1 MEEGDF
7 RPSEP
12 APERYR
18 GEDEIAVFYRDFQ
31 IMLRRINTLLQDN
44 YLKQIEIREAE
55 LQTLQAQI
63 NPHFLYNTLDSI
75 HWLARTGRTNDISRM
90 ARALANLL
98 RSAIG
103 SDRQEISLAEELAL
117 LEDYVFIQSLR
128 FGDRL
133 RFSLRASDEARECR
147 VPSMTLQP
155 LVENSIRFGVESS
168 REGSTVTVSAE
179 RNDGELVL
187 SVQDDGAG
195 MSEELAHRVAAGQV
209 ERSVGGI
216 GLKNIRSRLALLY
229 GDHGKLGI
237 DSAPGDGTT
246 VTIRIPARVV
256 GPESSSMET
265 PPGWEN

>member
-12 APERYR
+12 GPESYR

-31 IMLRRINTLLQDN
+31 IMLRRINSLVNDN
-44 YLKQIEIREAE
+44 YLKQLQLREAE

-75 HWLARTGRTNDISRM
+75 HWLARTGKTNDISRM
-90 ARALANLL
+90 TRSLANLL
-98 RSAIG
+98 RAAVG
-103 SDRQEISLAEELAL
+103 SEQQEISLAQELVL
-117 LEDYVFIQSLR
+117 LADYVSIQSLR
-128 FGDRL
+128 FGERL
-133 RFSLRASDEARECR
+133 RFSLQVSDEARECK

-168 REGSTVTVSAE
+168 REGSTVAVLAH
-179 RNDGELVL
+179 RNDAELVL
-187 SVQDDGAG
+187 SVKDNGSG
-195 MSEELAHRVAAGQV
+195 MSEELALRVAAGEV

-229 GDHGKLGI
+229 GDAGKLRI
-237 DSAPGDGTT
+237 DSSPGHGTT
-246 VTIRIPARVV
+246 VTIRIPARGVA
-256 GPESSSMET
+256 ME
-265 PPGWEN
+265 